1 MVNLRSIAGE
11 EKVMALVYI
20 KECHF
25 SKVGSLHY
33 YIRKPL
39 VLVVQ
44 TSNIQINT
52 KPSVI
57 GIQTSIKW
65 HGRWT
70 CSFQCFLTPVLRA
83 HLPLC

>member
-1 MVNLRSIAGE
+1 MVNSRSVAGE
-11 EKVMALVYI
+11 EEGMALVYI

-33 YIRKPL
+33 YTRKPL
-39 VLVVQ
+39 VLVQ

-57 GIQTSIKW
+57 GIQTSINW

-70 CSFQCFLTPVLRA
+70 CSFRCFLTPVLRT
-83 HLPLC
+83 HLP